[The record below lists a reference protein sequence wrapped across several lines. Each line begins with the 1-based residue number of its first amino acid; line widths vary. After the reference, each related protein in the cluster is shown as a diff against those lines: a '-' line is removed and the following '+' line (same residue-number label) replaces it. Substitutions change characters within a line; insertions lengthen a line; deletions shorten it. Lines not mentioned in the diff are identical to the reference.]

1 MLIVNSLTRLAL
13 TVTFRDETGAAT
25 VPSSVSYTITDGG
38 STTIKAATPLEVSSS
53 TAELVI
59 PAADNACIVAGSTF
73 ERRRVVI
80 TAADLAQEV
89 YEYRIERIG

>member
-38 STTIKAATPLEVSSS
+38 STTIKAATPLEVSSRDRKS
-53 TAELVI
+53 
-59 PAADNACIVAGSTF
+59 
-73 ERRRVVI
+73 VV
-80 TAADLAQEV
+80 
-89 YEYRIERIG
+89 